1 MPASRTKTFRLSHA
15 LADALDLRARELG
28 YASATALVEA
38 LARYDC
44 LCRSRHGVTK
54 QWAALTPVQQ
64 DDLDSRLLARV
75 LKQQGMTA
83 TEAAKIQW
91 QML

>member
-1 MPASRTKTFRLSHA
+1 MAASRTKTFRLSHS
-15 LADALDLRARELG
+15 LADALELRASELG
-28 YASATALVEA
+28 YKSATSLVEA

-54 QWAALTPVQQ
+54 NWAQLNLIDQ
-64 DDLDSRLLARV
+64 DDLDARLLARV

-83 TEAAKIQW
+83 TEAAKVDW
-91 QML
+91 RML

>member
-1 MPASRTKTFRLSHA
+1 MAASRTKTFRLSHS
-15 LADALDLRARELG
+15 LADALELRASELG
-28 YASATALVEA
+28 YKSATALVEA

-54 QWAALTPVQQ
+54 NWAQLNLIDQ
-64 DDLDSRLLARV
+64 DDLDARLLARV

-83 TEAAKIQW
+83 TEAAKVDW
-91 QML
+91 RML

>member
-1 MPASRTKTFRLSHA
+1 MAASRTKTFRLSHS
-15 LADALDLRARELG
+15 LADALELRASELG
-28 YASATALVEA
+28 YKSATALVEA

-54 QWAALTPVQQ
+54 NWAQLTLIEQ
-64 DDLDSRLLARV
+64 DDLDARLLARV

-83 TEAAKIQW
+83 TEAAKVDW
-91 QML
+91 RML

>member
-15 LADALDLRARELG
+15 LADALDLRAKELG
-28 YASATALVEA
+28 YGSATALVEA

-54 QWAALTPVQQ
+54 QWAALPPVQQ

-83 TEAAKIQW
+83 TEAAKIDW
-91 QML
+91 KML

>member
-1 MPASRTKTFRLSHA
+1 MSASRTKTFRLSHS
-15 LADALDLRARELG
+15 LADALELRANELG
-28 YASATALVEA
+28 YKSATALVEA

-64 DDLDSRLLARV
+64 DDLDARLLARV

-83 TEAAKIQW
+83 TEASKVDW
-91 QML
+91 RML